1 MGTVS
6 QKPLD
11 EKRVGKVLYNY
22 AATVPTPTLATSS
35 FSNTPAFPDSQAHLP
50 LPPNP
55 NWNLKDGTE
64 EGSYEIKEDE
74 PEESGHLG
82 PEG

>member
-35 FSNTPAFPDSQAHLP
+35 FSNTPVFLDSQAHLP
-50 LPPNP
+50 PPPNP
-55 NWNLKDGTE
+55 NQNLKDGAE
-64 EGSYEIKEDE
+64 EGSRETEEDE
-74 PEESGHLG
+74 PEESGHRG
-82 PEG
+82 PKG